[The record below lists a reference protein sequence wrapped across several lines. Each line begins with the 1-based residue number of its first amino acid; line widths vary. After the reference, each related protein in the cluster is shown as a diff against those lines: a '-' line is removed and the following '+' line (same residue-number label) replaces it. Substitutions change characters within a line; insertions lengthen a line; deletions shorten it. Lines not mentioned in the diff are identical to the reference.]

1 MPPQENSSQIDGS
14 KLSKEQLDA
23 ASQFL
28 RLMGWKETDAK
39 SKVRREDIA
48 RLIAW
53 YGAIRYQAGANGIGT
68 LEAPGQTVIHTKQ
81 SDETIEF
88 EDMNFEITD
97 IHFRSL

>member
-1 MPPQENSSQIDGS
+1 MPSQENSSQIDGS

-23 ASQFL
+23 ASHFL
-28 RLMGWKETDAK
+28 GLMGWKESDPT

-53 YGAIRYQAGANGIGT
+53 YGAIRYQAGTNKIGT
-68 LEAPGQTVIHTKQ
+68 LEIPGQTVVHAKQ
-81 SDETIEF
+81 PDDNME
-88 EDMNFEITD
+88 FEITD